1 MQFFWDDIMEPG
13 NTLYRRDLEKNLDVL
28 AVHWDELL
36 RGEPVSLTAR
46 MDSTVRTSGF
56 RRV

>member
-1 MQFFWDDIMEPG
+1 MEPG
-13 NTLYRRDLEKNLDVL
+13 NKLYRRDLEKNLDVL

-36 RGEPVSLTAR
+36 RGEPVSLAAR